1 VDNEME
7 TREQL
12 QDIQRQCL
20 IISANIYDMTKE
32 LEAMNKTASEIKRK
46 ITEALDKSKHED

>member
-1 VDNEME
+1 ME

-12 QDIQRQCL
+12 QEIQRQCL
-20 IISANIYDMTKE
+20 VMSANVYDMTKE
-32 LEAMNKTASEIKRK
+32 LEAMNKTVLDINRK